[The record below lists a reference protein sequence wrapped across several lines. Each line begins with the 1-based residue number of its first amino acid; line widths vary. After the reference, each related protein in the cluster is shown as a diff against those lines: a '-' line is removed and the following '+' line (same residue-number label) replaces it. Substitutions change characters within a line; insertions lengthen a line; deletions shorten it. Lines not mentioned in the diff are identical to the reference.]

1 MDVMLKITL
10 KDLQNLKDN
19 DGITLVN
26 GVSVTYTNGY
36 QVATEGIETTDV
48 NEALETIKKF
58 GGNAGVWYSKKV
70 FYVDK
75 SHHVITLREAL
86 KMGRKYNQQSILK
99 WNGMELIW
107 L

>member
-1 MDVMLKITL
+1 MLQITL

-19 DGITLVN
+19 DGITLVK
-26 GVSVTYTNGY
+26 GRRVTYSNGY

-48 NEALETIKKF
+48 KEALEAIKKF

-75 SHHVITLREAL
+75 SHHVFTLREAL
-86 KMGRKYNQQSILK
+86 KMGRKHNQQSILQ
-99 WNGMELIW
+99 WNGMQLIW

>member
-1 MDVMLKITL
+1 MLKITL

-26 GVSVTYTNGY
+26 GVLVTYTNGY

-48 NEALETIKKF
+48 NEALEAIKKF